1 MVCQVLLCYIQY
13 HICIDDML
21 YSICK
26 LLFSIYK
33 LDEVIF
39 SIVFI
44 NFCLVFVKVVFRYAI
59 NSTQYIMIIYVIVT
73 SRHCNSR
80 QTM

>member
-1 MVCQVLLCYIQY
+1 MVCQVLLYNIQY
-13 HICIDDML
+13 YICIDDML

-26 LLFSIYK
+26 LLFTIYK

-44 NFCLVFVKVVFRYAI
+44 NFCLVFINVGMKVRHKFDTIY
-59 NSTQYIMIIYVIVT
+59 NDYICN
-73 SRHCNSR
+73 RH
-80 QTM
+80 